1 MSGHISPHV
10 LLSFFTAQAVRSAS
24 NSGSQLLERPP
35 TLWLGQDENLR
46 FWWFW
51 FWNRICA
58 NWRTVPSRLAF
69 QVRLFTSKKDLC
81 DKDVDGESAS
91 SNEWLQDMGSPTT
104 KNFAEH
110 VWKIWGT
117 ERSLCYLFSTS
128 KSLLLQSLFTSCQP
142 GFIKLV
148 LSSARCAGH
157 NDGPSKDPK
166 TSKHLQHLQP
176 ITSRSFLSPPS
187 NEPFQLIH
195 SLNMIWK
202 WTGYR

>member
-1 MSGHISPHV
+1 MLVRSRPEYTQYAICHISTR
-10 LLSFFTAQAVRSAS
+10 LLSFTAQARKIAS

-58 NWRTVPSRLAF
+58 NWRTVPNRLAF

-117 ERSLCYLFSTS
+117 ERSLCHLFSKS
-128 KSLLLQSLFTSCQP
+128 KSLLLQSYSRAVNQDSSS
-142 GFIKLV
+142 
-148 LSSARCAGH
+148 LSSAQLAAPATTMVQQRSKNLQTPATSATH
-157 NDGPSKDPK
+157 NEQELP
-166 TSKHLQHLQP
+166 
-176 ITSRSFLSPPS
+176 LSA
-187 NEPFQLIH
+187 
-195 SLNMIWK
+195 K
-202 WTGYR
+202 

>member
-1 MSGHISPHV
+1 MQCSSGQGRNIHSMPYVRTYIPTH
-10 LLSFFTAQAVRSAS
+10 LLSFTAQACKIAS
-24 NSGSQLLERPP
+24 NSGSQLLERPV

-69 QVRLFTSKKDLC
+69 QVRIFTSKKDLC

-117 ERSLCYLFSTS
+117 ERSLCMP
-128 KSLLLQSLFTSCQP
+128 LLSFFEIKEFALDPVLFTSCQP

-157 NDGPSKDPK
+157 NDGPAKIQK
-166 TSKHLQHLQP
+166 
-176 ITSRSFLSPPS
+176 PP
-187 NEPFQLIH
+187 NTCNICNP
-195 SLNMIWK
+195 
-202 WTGYR
+202 

>member
-1 MSGHISPHV
+1 MPYVRTYISTR
-10 LLSFFTAQAVRSAS
+10 LLSFTAQACKIAS

-128 KSLLLQSLFTSCQP
+128 KSLLLQSYSQA
-142 GFIKLV
+142 V
-148 LSSARCAGH
+148 NQDSSSLSSAQLAAPATTMVQQRSKNLQTPATSATH
-157 NDGPSKDPK
+157 NEQE
-166 TSKHLQHLQP
+166 L
-176 ITSRSFLSPPS
+176 
-187 NEPFQLIH
+187 PF
-195 SLNMIWK
+195 SAK
-202 WTGYR
+202 